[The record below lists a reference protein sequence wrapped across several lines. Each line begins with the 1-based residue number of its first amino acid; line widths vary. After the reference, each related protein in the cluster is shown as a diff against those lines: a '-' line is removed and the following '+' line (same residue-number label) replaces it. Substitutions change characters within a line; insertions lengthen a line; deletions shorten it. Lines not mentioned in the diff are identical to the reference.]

1 MSDET
6 ERKPLY
12 GRVRD
17 RSGKEYI
24 CPLDTLRDPAEVTEE
39 ELKQCLDSVEGGF
52 SDSEVRAII
61 KSDLAKE

>member
-6 ERKPLY
+6 DRKALY
-12 GRVRD
+12 GKVRD

-24 CPLDTLRDPAEVTEE
+24 CPLDALRDPSEASEE
-39 ELKQCLDSVEGGF
+39 ELKQCLDSAEGGF

-61 KSDLAKE
+61 KSDLSKE